1 MYVITPTRSFHTL
14 QHSGK
19 ERKRFVTT
27 RPAFEQALE
36 LGDVMESFPMLVGFL
51 VVVAVLPQLT
61 LGSFF
66 PLKSECP
73 A

>member
-1 MYVITPTRSFHTL
+1 MCVITPSQSFDTL
-14 QHSGK
+14 QHLGK
-19 ERKRFVTT
+19 ERKRFVMT

-36 LGDVMESFPMLVGFL
+36 LGYVLESFPMLVGFL

-66 PLKSECP
+66 PLKSHLP

>member
-1 MYVITPTRSFHTL
+1 MYVITSIHSLDTL
-14 QHSGK
+14 QHLGK

-36 LGDVMESFPMLVGFL
+36 LRDVLESFPMLVGFL
-51 VVVAVLPQLT
+51 VVVAVLPQLA

-66 PLKSECP
+66 PLKSELP

>member
-1 MYVITPTRSFHTL
+1 M
-14 QHSGK
+14 
-19 ERKRFVTT
+19 T

-36 LGDVMESFPMLVGFL
+36 LGYVLESFPMLVGFL

-66 PLKSECP
+66 PLKSHLP